1 MVKLNKIYTRTGDDG
16 TTGLVDGSR
25 VAKASSRIEAI
36 GKVDEANSAIG
47 LAAASL
53 ESGAHADALFRI
65 QNDMFDLGADLATP
79 APDADFAPS
88 EMVLRVTQEQVD
100 WIEQAIDRL
109 NESLEPL
116 SSFVL
121 PGRSEAAARTHVA
134 RASVRAGER
143 AVTALAAEEP
153 INPAAVA
160 YINRLSDYLFVL
172 ARVLN
177 DNGADDVKWVPGA
190 NR

>member
-53 ESGAHADALFRI
+53 KSGAHSDALFRI

-100 WIEQAIDRL
+100 WIEQAIDGL

-121 PGRSEAAARTHVA
+121 PGGSEAAARTHVA